1 MARRDLEVGTEITTD
16 YTRWHWSN
24 ADLCYHSPSRQT
36 PVGFFLGDKSR
47 GIQRWSWK
55 DLSPKIQRAAIILG
69 YTEAL
74 WESSDA
80 AIGKP
85 WKPAVMEKPWKE
97 LKLQEQEAARNL
109 MGLNKETWS
118 SVHGIMDCDDN
129 DDDESSEESI
139 MDLDWSQ
146 LSEEQKKAAQIVGF
160 TEDSWEEV
168 DIEELLGEDLYFFN
182 YRPEIRDAL
191 VALGKTEATW
201 ENDDNY
207 DGEYGDSEPW
217 FECLC
222 GSHDCHSSKE
232 KGGFRGV
239 KYFPLELQR
248 QVVPLCEGWVQQQ
261 FLWKLYQLEQQ
272 QNQQATAVGG
282 ADETKLE
289 E

>member
-1 MARRDLEVGTEITTD
+1 L
-16 YTRWHWSN
+16 
-24 ADLCYHSPSRQT
+24 
-36 PVGFFLGDKSR
+36 GFFLGDESR

-55 DLSPKIQRAAIILG
+55 DLSPKIQRAARILG

-74 WESSDA
+74 WKDVV
-80 AIGKP
+80 

-97 LKLQEQEAARNL
+97 LTLQEHEAARNL
-109 MGLNKETWS
+109 MGLTHERWNST
-118 SVHGIMDCDDN
+118 HGIMDCK

-272 QNQQATAVGG
+272 QNQEATAVGG
-282 ADETKLE
+282 AAETKLE